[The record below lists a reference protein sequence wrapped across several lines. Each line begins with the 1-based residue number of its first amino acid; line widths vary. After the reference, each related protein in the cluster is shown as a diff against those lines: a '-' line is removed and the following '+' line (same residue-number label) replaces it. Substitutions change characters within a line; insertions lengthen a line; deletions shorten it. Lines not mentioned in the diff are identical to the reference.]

1 MYVGALV
8 CCTLVAGTMN
18 LIAYDEDDDLAHVC
32 CSAGLIYE
40 VPLATLSR
48 LEDE

>member
-1 MYVGALV
+1 MFIGKLV

-18 LIAYDEDDDLAHVC
+18 LVAYDEDKDIAHVV

-40 VPLATLSR
+40 VPLSTLYP
-48 LEDE
+48 EE